1 MTISHQRLDKFISV
15 QCNINRKV
23 VKLMLAQKRL
33 KVDNEIAQSV
43 DTIVHKFTKVQ
54 LDNIVLQNNTP
65 VYVMFNK
72 PIGVVSSTKGGNVNE
87 RLRKKD
93 ANIIQEY
100 KTVIDLLTREDKH
113 ELHFVGR
120 LDLNS
125 TGLMLL
131 TNDSRWSKKITS
143 PNEKVE
149 KHYRVTLQKKL
160 TPQYIEAFA
169 QGLFLTSE
177 QTTTRPAR
185 LAIISDYIA
194 DVWLTEGRYHQ
205 IKKMFGC
212 FNNNVLALHRQAI
225 GPLKLDESLA
235 VGESRELTSEEV
247 SYFNF
252 TPRQ

>member
-1 MTISHQRLDKFISV
+1 MTINHQRLDKFISV
-15 QCNINRKV
+15 RCNVNRKA
-23 VKLMLAQKRL
+23 VKLMLAKKRL
-33 KVDNEIAQSV
+33 KVDNQIAQSA
-43 DTIVHKFTKVQ
+43 DTIVHKFTKVE
-54 LDNIVLQNNTP
+54 LDNTVLQNNTP

-93 ANIIQEY
+93 ANNIQEY

-143 PNEKVE
+143 PNEKIE

-160 TPQYIEAFA
+160 TPEYINAFA
-169 QGLFLTSE
+169 QGLYLTSE
-177 QTTTRPAR
+177 QVTTRPAR
-185 LAIISDYIA
+185 LVIVSDYIA
-194 DVWLTEGRYHQ
+194 DVWLTEGRFHQ

-225 GPLKLDESLA
+225 GPLTLDKTLP
-235 VGESRELTSEEV
+235 VGESRDLAPHEV
-247 SYFNF
+247 LYFNF

>member
-15 QCNINRKV
+15 QCNVNRKA
-23 VKLMLAQKRL
+23 VKLMLAQKRIL
-33 KVDNEIAQSV
+33 IDNELAISA

-54 LDNIVLQNNTP
+54 LDNTVLQNNNP
-65 VYVMFNK
+65 IYLMLNK

-93 ANIIQEY
+93 ASNIQEH
-100 KTVIDLLTREDKH
+100 KTVIDLLTREDKN
-113 ELHFVGR
+113 ELHLVGR

-125 TGLMLL
+125 SGLMLL

-143 PNEKVE
+143 PDEKVE
-149 KHYRVTLQKKL
+149 KHYRVTLQQKL
-160 TPQYIEAFA
+160 TAEYIDAFA
-169 QGLFLTSE
+169 KGLFLTSE
-177 QTTTRPAR
+177 QITTKPAR
-185 LAIISDYIA
+185 LEIISDYIA
-194 DVWLTEGRYHQ
+194 DVWLIEGRYHQ

-225 GPLKLDESLA
+225 GSLMLDNSLA
-235 VGESRELTSEEV
+235 IGKSRELTLEEV

-252 TPRQ
+252 TTR